1 MKVRQLKIEAPQRAL
16 IAEAGDN
23 EAFSRTDMLWMLEQM
38 QMQMQMQ
45 IIRAFEEKILEL
57 KDDGL
62 VNGPVHTRVGQEA
75 VAVGADVTVLTYGWG
90 VRLAERALD
99 RLAADGV
106 TADLIDLRILDDAG
120 AAILRAAR
128 RQA

>member
-23 EAFSRTDMLWMLEQM
+23 EAVSRADMRWMLQ
-38 QMQMQMQ
+38 QMQ
-45 IIRAFEEKILEL
+45 IIRAFEEKILECH
-57 KDDGL
+57 GL
-62 VNGPVHTRVGQEA
+62 P
-75 VAVGADVTVLTYGWG
+75 TV
-90 VRLAERALD
+90 E
-99 RLAADGV
+99 
-106 TADLIDLRILDDAG
+106 DAG